1 MLNISERKDPWWL
14 EWVLMTSA
22 LTVFMGYSGWA
33 TFQGN
38 NYQFGPYR
46 SPFYPFDFS
55 IGNLSPAIFIFWI
68 PVLFRLTCYYWRNIY
83 YRSYLLDP
91 AGCAVNEFPRGYDG
105 ERKFPFVL
113 LNFHRYFVYL
123 AIVLLFIHWKE
134 TFHSFTYQGRFGLG
148 VGNMILLF
156 DSVVITIYVFSCH
169 ALRHLFGG
177 RVRKFSCSSCT
188 KLGHSV
194 WKLNTIFNERHG
206 IWAWIS
212 LVSVI
217 VADLYIRL
225 LAQGVITDINTWR
238 NF

>member
-91 AGCAVNEFPRGYDG
+91 AGCAVNEFPRGY
-105 ERKFPFVL
+105 
-113 LNFHRYFVYL
+113 
-123 AIVLLFIHWKE
+123 
-134 TFHSFTYQGRFGLG
+134 
-148 VGNMILLF
+148 
-156 DSVVITIYVFSCH
+156 
-169 ALRHLFGG
+169 
-177 RVRKFSCSSCT
+177 
-188 KLGHSV
+188 
-194 WKLNTIFNERHG
+194 
-206 IWAWIS
+206 
-212 LVSVI
+212 
-217 VADLYIRL
+217 
-225 LAQGVITDINTWR
+225 
-238 NF
+238 